1 MPWAMRGVIE
11 GFYGRP
17 WTWDERI
24 EVARSCA
31 DGAMTHYV
39 YAPKDDPYHRD
50 RWREPYPPDAL
61 AGFERLIAEGGLSV
75 GFAISPGLSI
85 DPTAQ
90 EDREALAAKVA
101 PMLDLGVELVV
112 LALDDLPPRPGLG
125 EEHAALAAWLHE
137 WLGGRAELALVPTE
151 YTGTGG
157 ATPYLDAL
165 AGLPGDVA
173 VGWTGPFVVN
183 DAITVDDAR
192 RRREALG
199 GRPPLLWDN
208 WPVNDA
214 VMADRLFLGP
224 LRGRDPGLAEV
235 CSGYL
240 ANPMVQPR
248 ANALPLA
255 TVAAFLR
262 GDDPT
267 AAWAAAAEAGGLRVF
282 AEACDGGVPGALV
295 AEVVGGGPTRA
306 LASWLD
312 TAAHCEA
319 PGLEHEAA
327 VWIEQVH
334 AEARLGRSAVR
345 LLEAVAE
352 GRLPAAHEQALA
364 IAFAWPAVRRGSVS
378 VMGPRCGFRPVL
390 GQDDAG
396 RWVLRPEALDDDAN
410 AIDRLVRFALSR
422 LAGA

>member
-1 MPWAMRGVIE
+1 MTWEIRGVIE

-24 EVARSCA
+24 EVARACA
-31 DGAMTHYV
+31 DGGMTHYV
-39 YAPKDDPYHRD
+39 YAPKDDPYHRE

-85 DPTAQ
+85 DSTVR

-125 EEHAALAAWLHE
+125 EEHAALATWLHE
-137 WLGGRAELALVPTE
+137 WLTGRATLALVPTE

-157 ATPYLDAL
+157 STPYLDAI
-165 AGLPGDVA
+165 AGLPDDVA
-173 VGWTGPFVVN
+173 IGWTGPFVVN
-183 DAITVDDAR
+183 DEITVDDAQ

-224 LRGRDPGLAEV
+224 LRGRDPALAEV
-235 CSGYL
+235 CAGYL
-240 ANPMVQPR
+240 ANPMVQPH

-255 TVAAFLR
+255 SVAAFLR
-262 GDDPT
+262 GDDPV
-267 AAWAAAAEAGGLRVF
+267 AAWEAEADRRHLRVL
-282 AEACDGGVPGALV
+282 AAVPAALV
-295 AEVVGGGPTRA
+295 AEVASGAATGS
-306 LASWLD
+306 LAAWLD
-312 TAAHCEA
+312 AAAHCGA
-319 PGLEHEAA
+319 PGLEDE
-327 VWIEQVH
+327 VGPWLEQVH
-334 AEARLGRSAVR
+334 AEARLGRAAVR
-345 LLEAVAE
+345 VLDALADGEVA
-352 GRLPAAHEQALA
+352 AAHEQALA
-364 IAFAWPAVRRGSVS
+364 IAFTWPAVRRAPAT

-390 GQDDAG
+390 GQDEAG

-410 AIDRLVRFALSR
+410 AVDRLVRLALAR
-422 LAGA
+422 LADTPTV